1 MLELDENKRV
11 ELEELFSYSEKLC
24 VDRKIKISDR
34 LYSLYET
41 YEKAPE
47 PQKEEPKVEEE

>member
-11 ELEELFSYSEKLC
+11 ELEELFNHIEKLC

-34 LYSLYET
+34 LYSLYEN

-47 PQKEEPKVEEE
+47 TQKEEPKMEEE

>member
-11 ELEELFSYSEKLC
+11 ELEELFNHIEKLC

-47 PQKEEPKVEEE
+47 PKKEEPKVEEE